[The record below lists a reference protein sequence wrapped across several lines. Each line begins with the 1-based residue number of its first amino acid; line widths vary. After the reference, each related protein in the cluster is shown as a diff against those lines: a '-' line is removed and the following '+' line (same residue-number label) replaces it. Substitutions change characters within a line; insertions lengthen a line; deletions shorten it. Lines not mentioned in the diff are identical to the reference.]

1 MFISMEERMEQSLH
15 TKAAPARPTLRRN
28 WLSLVRT
35 LLLALAGIVIVG
47 LGLLYAIAAA
57 TALPLAS
64 APVLSPTTRFDGRY
78 LLTASDA
85 DMIGTAYADDQL
97 KQIPGA
103 VDTLS
108 LIELPVRDERAS
120 VVAIPVSNAVTSWP
134 QISAVSPDG
143 KTIYVVET
151 SQPIDDAVTRL
162 PTSAMPPGRLVTVI
176 DISAGPA
183 TPRVREIDVG
193 TGAVHLGLSAD
204 GAYLAVGL
212 EEQGRQLAILPTAT
226 LDDPASFRYFA
237 VERADGSPAREVT
250 SVYWHPSGQF
260 LAVGISAQEI
270 QFYRVNRTPTG
281 ITLSPH
287 GARITGGYTF
297 SYGQFTSDGRF
308 YLTSE
313 IQWDRYPRPLGNLIN
328 PASEMISISFDQSLA
343 AEHRIV
349 SRVPVGLSS
358 EGFALSPQED
368 LIATVDMSRT
378 YLPDW
383 LTFWPGTQLNSLTL
397 VGFDRETGALEVLG
411 EPYGF
416 EGVLP
421 EAAMFDSDGDALGV
435 VIYNKR
441 EDPAGPGLV
450 EFWNVVREG
459 ERPRLERTAVQ
470 IPVVRGPHAMSLIP

>member
-1 MFISMEERMEQSLH
+1 MEQPLP
-15 TKAAPARPTLRRN
+15 TVRVPALTRLRRN
-28 WLSLVRT
+28 GLRLVRMT
-35 LLLALAGIVIVG
+35 LLVLVGIVVLAI
-47 LGLLYAIAAA
+47 GLLYAIAAA

-64 APVLSPTTRFDGRY
+64 APVVSETTRFDGRY

-85 DMIGTAYADDQL
+85 DMIGTAYADAQL

-108 LIELPVRDERAS
+108 LIKLPVNDAQAS
-120 VVAIPVSNAVTSWP
+120 VIPIPVSNAVTSWP
-134 QISAVSPDG
+134 QIIAVSPDG

-151 SQPIDDAVTRL
+151 SQPIDDAITSM

-176 DISAGPA
+176 DISAGPT
-183 TPRVREIDVG
+183 TPRVQEIDVG
-193 TGAVHLGLSAD
+193 EGAVHLGLSAD

-226 LDDPASFRYFA
+226 LDDPTSFRYIA
-237 VERADGSPAREVT
+237 IKRADGSPTRRVT
-250 SVYWHPSGQF
+250 SVSWHPSGQF

-270 QFYRVNRTPTG
+270 QFYRVNRSPAG

-328 PASEMISISFDQSLA
+328 PPSELISISFDESPL

-349 SRVPVGLSS
+349 SRVSVGLSS
-358 EGFALSPQED
+358 EGFAISPQED

-397 VGFDRETGALEVLG
+397 VGFDRETGGLEVLG
-411 EPYGF
+411 APYGF

-421 EAAMFDSDGDALGV
+421 EAAMFDRDGDALGV

-441 EDPAGPGLV
+441 DDPFGPGLV
-450 EFWNVVREG
+450 EFWNVIREG
-459 ERPRLERTAVQ
+459 ARPRLERTAVQ
-470 IPVVRGPHAMSLIP
+470 IEVVRGPHAMSIIP